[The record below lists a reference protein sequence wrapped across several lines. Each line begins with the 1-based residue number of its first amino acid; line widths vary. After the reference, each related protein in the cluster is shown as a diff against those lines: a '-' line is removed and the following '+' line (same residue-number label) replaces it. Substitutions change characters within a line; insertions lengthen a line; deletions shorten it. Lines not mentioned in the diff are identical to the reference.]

1 MAAEQLRMVAL
12 GASPGNAQTEI
23 VKLRSSD
30 GRMSD
35 WQISVA
41 APQLSWKKVTL
52 TCGFTAGYL
61 TPLLRSESQ
70 INHQSAVALVD
81 WFAVFSAN
89 HSNP

>member
-1 MAAEQLRMVAL
+1 MVAH
-12 GASPGNAQTEI
+12 GASPGNAATAI

-35 WQISVA
+35 RQIYVA
-41 APQLSWKKVTL
+41 APQLSWQNVAR

-70 INHQSAVALVD
+70 MDLQSAD
-81 WFAVFSAN
+81 AVIGMSDLN
-89 HSNP
+89 RKVQ